1 MPERELREHLEQLQ
15 QRLADNPQLDPE
27 ARRQLSDLAREIET
41 VLGEGPR
48 EAPSLIDRLRAATER
63 FEESHPDLTAVTGR
77 IADLLARMGI

>member
-63 FEESHPDLTAVTGR
+63 
-77 IADLLARMGI
+77 